1 MEDQRGKKNG
11 ARQRAVSAP
20 AGPKRYPGRGIA
32 RTEARKR
39 PGGAAEGC

>member
-20 AGPKRYPGRGIA
+20 VGPKRYPGRGIP
-32 RTEARKR
+32 RTEARKTAQR
-39 PGGAAEGC
+39 GR